1 MISIERGRKGREKM
15 GGRGRGKRWGE
26 VAVMQ
31 GRGLLL
37 EGNRLFFVGATPEEG
52 GDVSERCFDAATP
65 TKAR

>member
-1 MISIERGRKGREKM
+1 MVVI
-15 GGRGRGKRWGE
+15 

-37 EGNRLFFVGATPEEG
+37 EGNHLCGATPEEG
-52 GDVSERCFDAATP
+52 GDVLNLCFNAATP